1 MFPTSDG
8 ERGECRSPSLLQ
20 SPSKFHDGAE
30 ATLLN
35 GGDPQILGWKN
46 IIFPFFLN
54 GTMHENAI
62 FGGMFFVV
70 LFLYC
75 VFHVVSLF
83 FSVPVVRCSCVS
95 LVVLLLCFCCFV
107 SVSAL
112 LLLCFCLSAPLLLH
126 KSEMQPSICY
136 KHCANNNLSLK
147 SNTCEER
154 RNPISHSKTG
164 NSLSHRHF
172 PFFQLFLPPP
182 RATL

>member
-1 MFPTSDG
+1 M
-8 ERGECRSPSLLQ
+8 
-20 SPSKFHDGAE
+20 
-30 ATLLN
+30 N
-35 GGDPQILGWKN
+35 
-46 IIFPFFLN
+46 
-54 GTMHENAI
+54 ENAI

-136 KHCANNNLSLK
+136 KNCANNNLSLK

-172 PFFQLFLPPP
+172 PFFQLFLPPAGLP
-182 RATL
+182 CREAENTVKTSAKCTFISVSAREHPPVGGNNQNIPKHVISFHDIPKKTRAFQNIP